1 VNRQKKEIEK
11 KRQMELLAITPID
24 SFRMNFRFLSNFF
37 PVKVTFEGLEFLST
51 EAAYQAAKTLDP
63 EVRKLFVSLGPSEA
77 KALGN
82 NPEVVK
88 LREDWE
94 EVKDP
99 IMFDLL
105 TQKFSQSTFWHLI
118 QRTGT
123 RSLIEGNSWHDVY
136 WGVCNGKCKY
146 GPHPPYGENR
156 LGEFLMEI
164 RCGNFR

>member
-1 VNRQKKEIEK
+1 MNRQKKEIEK
-11 KRQMELLAITPID
+11 KRQLELLAITPID

-37 PVKVTFEGLEFLST
+37 PAKVTFEGLEFLST

-63 EVRKLFVSLGPSEA
+63 SVRVLFVPLSPSEA

-105 TQKFSQSTFWHLI
+105 VQKFTQEPFWPLL

-123 RSLIEGNSWHDVY
+123 RPLVEGNTWHDVY
-136 WGVCNGKCKY
+136 
-146 GPHPPYGENR
+146 
-156 LGEFLMEI
+156 
-164 RCGNFR
+164 